1 MPNGLRIGLIDSGI
15 NAGHP
20 HVGAVAGGASFGL
33 NAQGK
38 VSIGSAYADEIGHG
52 TALAGIIACREPRAS
67 IYALKIFNRQLST
80 NTKVLLAAIQWAL
93 DQQCRLVHLSLGT
106 RLKKHLAELKSLCS
120 RASAMGVAMV
130 ASCPSRHEKVYPAAL
145 KEVIGVYWSRS
156 CAWDDLEYH
165 PNQAIEFGAHGH
177 PRQLP
182 GLPREMNFKG
192 SSFAAAHITGMAANV
207 MAERPALKPNQ
218 LSDYI
223 YRRLNKSTFNI

>member
-1 MPNGLRIGLIDSGI
+1 MPDDLRIGLIDSGV

-20 HVGAVAGGASFGL
+20 HVGKVAGGASFAL
-33 NAQGK
+33 DAQGK
-38 VSIGSAYADEIGHG
+38 VSIGPDYADQIGHG
-52 TALAGIIACREPRAS
+52 TALAGVIACREPRAS

-106 RLKKHLAELKSLCS
+106 RLKEHLVELKSLCS

-130 ASCPSRHEKVYPAAL
+130 ASCPSRHDTVYPAAL
-145 KEVIGVYWSRS
+145 KEVIGVYWSPS

-192 SSFAAAHITGMAANV
+192 SSFAAAHVTGMAAKI
-207 MAERPALKPNQ
+207 MAERPSLRLNQ
-218 LSDYI
+218 LRNYM
-223 YRRLNKSTFNI
+223 YEVLKK